1 MWFEVW
7 LLWCGLQRNIAI
19 NAGYCMQGTRSLKQK
34 YVVQLPDKLSAL
46 RNQCR
51 SHNLK
56 AVVLIAVENFKSRQ
70 DSLFCLATVH
80 KVFWVKVIQAGEREQ
95 ARSCDQLPMPWWCM
109 HAGYAPRA
117 THRIM
122 TVTDSGRGNSSTRPA
137 VGKSVV
143 GKNVISEQLESS
155 IKCKQECEAQKERPG
170 RTSVQ
175 CFQYNV
181 QDMKPG
187 SRCADS
193 DGLLCCYIV
202 RREGEKEAR
211 NIAGCQASTST
222 KQNQQYCQQTR
233 IWDQCTTVD
242 RWKQQKQLG
251 LSEAGST
258 PTIEVLLD
266 FKAGKHWNH
275 NEEGDKQLEHQ
286 RMQLYKSQ
294 KQNWIFEKPT

>member
-1 MWFEVW
+1 
-7 LLWCGLQRNIAI
+7 
-19 NAGYCMQGTRSLKQK
+19 
-34 YVVQLPDKLSAL
+34 
-46 RNQCR
+46 
-51 SHNLK
+51 
-56 AVVLIAVENFKSRQ
+56 
-70 DSLFCLATVH
+70 
-80 KVFWVKVIQAGEREQ
+80 
-95 ARSCDQLPMPWWCM
+95 
-109 HAGYAPRA
+109 
-117 THRIM
+117 M

-211 NIAGCQASTST
+211 NIAGCQAST
-222 KQNQQYCQQTR
+222 
-233 IWDQCTTVD
+233 
-242 RWKQQKQLG
+242 
-251 LSEAGST
+251 
-258 PTIEVLLD
+258 
-266 FKAGKHWNH
+266 
-275 NEEGDKQLEHQ
+275 
-286 RMQLYKSQ
+286 
-294 KQNWIFEKPT
+294 